1 MKDITMT
8 TQNYTYE
15 TVKGSHPAYG
25 RNINRY
31 RFYNDSYLGGDD
43 YSNGNYLPHFVYEDG
58 NDYAKR
64 IQSTPLAN
72 HARNIIQ
79 IYTSFLFSKEPRR
92 DYAGIDID
100 PSLDSFLMDAD
111 LEGRDFNAFMRD
123 ASVLASIYGQ
133 SLVLV
138 DRPSTQANTLEDELT
153 AGIRPYVSVVSAENI
168 IDWHFE
174 RQNNGKYELVML
186 KILEEGTKD
195 STTFRYYYPSHI
207 DIVTVYEHDKQVKIS
222 QRHENPLGYIPAVWL
237 YNERSADRGIGISD
251 LTDIADLQKS
261 IYSDYSELDST
272 LKLSNHPSLVMT
284 RTGVDAN
291 AGPGSV
297 ILMDETIPDQ
307 LRPYLLQPSSAS
319 IDSIL
324 NSISTKVEEIDRIAH
339 LGGVR
344 STSTRSVSGVS
355 LIVERQ
361 LLHARLQEKANNLA
375 LAEEQIWNIWADW
388 QNLRWEG
395 QVDYPHGYNI
405 RDTHAELQNL
415 KIARELQPDNAILQ
429 REIDRKIAELV
440 ISDPDRLE
448 SVITDMDR
456 PRDPDG
462 ALGKMGDSDMEHP
475 KLTVDTW
482 KAHIQGMIDE
492 GYTLAEIEVLH
503 PEVTQLMLETNGI
516 QGPSN

>member
-1 MKDITMT
+1 MT
-8 TQNYTYE
+8 TETYTYE
-15 TVKGSHPAYG
+15 LVKGTHPAYAN
-25 RNINRY
+25 NIDRY
-31 RFYNDSYLGGDD
+31 RFYNDSYIGGDD
-43 YSNGNYLPHFVYEDG
+43 YANGSYLPHFVYEDG

-64 IQSTPLAN
+64 IASTPLAN
-72 HARNIIQ
+72 HCRNIIQ
-79 IYTSFLFSKEPRR
+79 IYTSFLFGKEPRR

-111 LEGRDFNAFMRD
+111 LEGRDFSAFMRD
-123 ASVLASIYGQ
+123 ASIQSSIYGA
-133 SLVLV
+133 SVILV
-138 DRPSTQANTLEDELT
+138 DRPSTQADTLEDELT
-153 AGIRPYVSVVSAENI
+153 AGIRPYVSLVSAENV
-168 IDWHFE
+168 IDWRFE
-174 RQNNGKYELVML
+174 RQANGHYKMTML
-186 KILEEGTKD
+186 KIMEEGTRD
-195 STTFRYYYPSHI
+195 SQTFRYYYPSHT
-207 DIVTVYEHDKQVKIS
+207 DVVTVYEKEKKVQITE
-222 QRHENPLGYIPAVWL
+222 RHENPLGYIPAVWL
-237 YNERSADRGIGISD
+237 YNERSAVRGVGISD
-251 LTDIADLQKS
+251 LTDLADLQKS
-261 IYSDYSELDST
+261 IYSDYCELDST

-324 NSISTKVEEIDRIAH
+324 NSIKTKVEEIDRIAH

-355 LIVERQ
+355 LMVERQ

-375 LAEEQIWNIWADW
+375 LAEEQVWGIWADW
-388 QNLRWEG
+388 QNLTWEG

-415 KIARELQPDNAILQ
+415 KIARELQPANATLN

-440 ISDPDRLE
+440 VTDPDRLE
-448 SVITDMDR
+448 NVIEEMDK
-456 PRDPDG
+456 PVDPDG
-462 ALGKMGDSDMEHP
+462 PNIGKMGTSDMEHP

-482 KAHIQGMIDE
+482 KAHVQGMLDE
-492 GYTLAEIEVLH
+492 GYTIAEIEVLH
-503 PEVTQLMLETNGI
+503 PEVTELMLESNDI
-516 QGPSN
+516 QGTNS